1 MKRGTFCAPIKKA
14 VPWSLAWNPGL
25 TDLVTSPPTDTKTTT
40 EVPAD
45 PGIQKSEFWS
55 HSSSSTATVTSAK
68 ITAKL
73 SCQTLPPP
81 TSTVVAETAADS
93 SNIQFCNSNT
103 TKDPPV
109 PADKADAL
117 LDPSQAE
124 TSQLCLT
131 NKPNNQKTGLKPPR
145 KPESNFMIF
154 VREKRAALIKK
165 GISPEKASD
174 KAVRMWRI
182 SSPAVKDKYQGKYEK
197 QKAKYEIDMV
207 KYREKVQSKADRKG
221 MIFFQF
227 KKKHY

>member
-55 HSSSSTATVTSAK
+55 RSSTSTATSAK
-68 ITAKL
+68 IKAKL

-93 SNIQFCNSNT
+93 SNTQFCNSNT

-109 PADKADAL
+109 PGPADKADAL

-131 NKPNNQKTGLKPPR
+131 NKPNNKKTGLKPPR

-165 GISPEKASD
+165 GISPEEASD
-174 KAVRMWRI
+174 KAVKMWRI

-221 MIFFQF
+221 TIFFPI
-227 KKKHY
+227 